1 MITAI
6 CVLGV
11 CIYFYFWSR
20 RLKKEQLAE
29 WSSLGQVEEHEAI
42 EAIVTYFFLQKK
54 RFSPQYMYL
63 QLEATIYIP
72 QEKTNLKLIWKKPL
86 TPDLKPPKLEK
97 KQSIHAFGYRRRD
110 TFYANSIV
118 PLHHEEN

>member
-29 WSSLGQVEEHEAI
+29 SASLGQVEEHEAI

-54 RFSPQYMYL
+54 RFSPQYMV
-63 QLEATIYIP
+63 AVRSDHIYSSGKDKFKVDL
-72 QEKTNLKLIWKKPL
+72 EKTTYSRSQL
-86 TPDLKPPKLEK
+86 TKLEK